1 LRRGQL
7 QPVTP
12 RIGSVSQCGL
22 LQRQTM
28 LVRTHEVVSVLA
40 LIVLLIIGKH
50 VPFLDGL
57 PLTNITG
64 IVCFAFAIFMSL
76 RIFQAELAR
85 IRAEE

>member
-1 LRRGQL
+1 
-7 QPVTP
+7 
-12 RIGSVSQCGL
+12 
-22 LQRQTM
+22 M

-50 VPFLDGL
+50 VPLVNTL
-57 PLTNITG
+57 PLTSITG
-64 IVCFAFAIFMSL
+64 IVCFAFAIFIAL

>member
-1 LRRGQL
+1 
-7 QPVTP
+7 
-12 RIGSVSQCGL
+12 
-22 LQRQTM
+22 M

-50 VPFLDGL
+50 VPVVNTL
-57 PLTNITG
+57 PLTHITG
-64 IVCFAFAIFMSL
+64 IVCFAFAIFIAL

>member
-1 LRRGQL
+1 
-7 QPVTP
+7 
-12 RIGSVSQCGL
+12 
-22 LQRQTM
+22 M

-50 VPFLDGL
+50 VPVVNTL

-64 IVCFAFAIFMSL
+64 IICFAFAIFIAL

>member
-1 LRRGQL
+1 
-7 QPVTP
+7 
-12 RIGSVSQCGL
+12 
-22 LQRQTM
+22 M

-50 VPFLDGL
+50 VPFFDAL

-64 IVCFAFAIFMSL
+64 IICFAFAIFLAL
-76 RIFQAELAR
+76 RIFQAVLAR

>member
-1 LRRGQL
+1 
-7 QPVTP
+7 
-12 RIGSVSQCGL
+12 
-22 LQRQTM
+22 M

-50 VPFLDGL
+50 VPIVNTL
-57 PLTNITG
+57 PLTSITG
-64 IVCFAFAIFMSL
+64 IVCFAFAIFMAL

>member
-1 LRRGQL
+1 
-7 QPVTP
+7 
-12 RIGSVSQCGL
+12 
-22 LQRQTM
+22 M

-50 VPFLDGL
+50 VPTVNTL
-57 PLTNITG
+57 PLTSITG
-64 IVCFAFAIFMSL
+64 IVCFAFAIFMAL

>member
-1 LRRGQL
+1 
-7 QPVTP
+7 
-12 RIGSVSQCGL
+12 
-22 LQRQTM
+22 M

-50 VPFLDGL
+50 VPLLDAL

-64 IVCFAFAIFMSL
+64 IICFAFAIFMAL

>member
-1 LRRGQL
+1 
-7 QPVTP
+7 
-12 RIGSVSQCGL
+12 
-22 LQRQTM
+22 M

-50 VPFLDGL
+50 VPLVNTL

-64 IVCFAFAIFMSL
+64 IICFAFAIFIAL

>member
-1 LRRGQL
+1 
-7 QPVTP
+7 
-12 RIGSVSQCGL
+12 
-22 LQRQTM
+22 M

-50 VPFLDGL
+50 VPLVNTL

-64 IVCFAFAIFMSL
+64 IVCFAFAIFMAL

>member
-1 LRRGQL
+1 
-7 QPVTP
+7 
-12 RIGSVSQCGL
+12 
-22 LQRQTM
+22 M

-50 VPFLDGL
+50 VPVVNTL
-57 PLTNITG
+57 PLTSITG
-64 IVCFAFAIFMSL
+64 IVCFAFAIFIAL